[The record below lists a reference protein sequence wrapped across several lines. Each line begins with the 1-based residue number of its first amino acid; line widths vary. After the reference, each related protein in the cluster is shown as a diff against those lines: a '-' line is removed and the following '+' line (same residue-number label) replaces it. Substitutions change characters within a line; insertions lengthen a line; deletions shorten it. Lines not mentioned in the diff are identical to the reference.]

1 MTVAGG
7 GRAARELAGAG
18 QSAGT
23 DLPAGTVVRH
33 LRIGLGRG
41 EDLPADQAV
50 LSVDERARA
59 DRFHRDDDRRRFVCA
74 RAALR
79 RLVGE
84 TLGLE
89 PAAVAFTTVGRGRPV
104 LGGTAAHSGLHV
116 SASHAGEHVVVAL
129 GTQPIGVDVELVRPQ
144 AWDLDLASRVLSPAE
159 LGYLVAA
166 ADPDLAFFRCW
177 TRKEAFV
184 KTGHD
189 GLTDRL
195 RALTLTPGP
204 NPAGFVITDRVL
216 EAGVHLACAHALP
229 A

>member
-7 GRAARELAGAG
+7 TTPGTRPSGAEPTAGL
-18 QSAGT
+18 
-23 DLPAGTVVRH
+23 DLPARTVVRH

-41 EDLPADQAV
+41 EDPAADQDV
-50 LSVDERARA
+50 LSIDERLRA
-59 DRFHRDDDRRRFVCA
+59 VRFHHDDDRRRFVQT
-74 RAALR
+74 RMALR
-79 RLVGE
+79 HLVGE

-104 LGGTAAHSGLHV
+104 LSGPAAHSGLHV
-116 SASHAGEHVVVAL
+116 SASHTGDHGVVAL
-129 GTQPIGVDVELVRPQ
+129 AARPIGVDVELVRPQ
-144 AWDLDLASRVLSPAE
+144 AWDLDLALRVLSPAE
-159 LGYLVAA
+159 LDYIAGA
-166 ADPDLAFFRCW
+166 ADRDLAFFRCW

-204 NPAGFVITDRVL
+204 NPAGFVVTDRVL

>member
-1 MTVAGG
+1 MTVARGTTPATRPPG
-7 GRAARELAGAG
+7 AEATAGL
-18 QSAGT
+18 
-23 DLPAGTVVRH
+23 DLPAGTVVLH
-33 LRIGLGRG
+33 LRIGLGRD
-41 EDLPADQAV
+41 EDPTADLDL

-59 DRFHRDDDRRRFVCA
+59 ARLHHDDDRRRFVCA

-104 LGGTAAHSGLHV
+104 LGGPAAHSGLHV

-129 GTQPIGVDVELVRPQ
+129 GTQPIGVDVELVRHQ

-159 LGYLVAA
+159 LDYLAGA

-177 TRKEAFV
+177 TRKEAYV